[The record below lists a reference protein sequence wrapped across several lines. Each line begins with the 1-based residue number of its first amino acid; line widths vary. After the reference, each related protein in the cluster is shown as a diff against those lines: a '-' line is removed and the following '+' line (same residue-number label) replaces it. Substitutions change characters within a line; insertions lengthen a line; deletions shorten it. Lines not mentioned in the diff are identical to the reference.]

1 MKSLYLFNNGKL
13 RRKNNTLYF
22 TGADSD
28 EYFPIVAVKDVYIFG
43 DVDINRRLIGIL
55 NKYGITIH
63 FFNYY
68 QQYIGSYFPM
78 ESHATGVYL
87 VKAVQKYSDLET
99 RIAIARVLVTGAMNN
114 ILNVL
119 RYYYKRGKD
128 VRDTGL
134 YVKAIIEKT
143 ETADTIAEI
152 MAFEGQGRAA
162 YYRSFNQII
171 GAEGFEF
178 EKRTRRPPKDRMN
191 TLISFGNTLLYIK
204 ILNLIHRTKVD
215 PRISFLHEPNL
226 REFSLHLDI
235 AEIFKPLLVDRLIFS
250 CLNKKILKKSDFE
263 EKNGTVRFK
272 EKPRLEFVRLFE
284 ERMKKTIDF
293 SGQQITYEMLMEREI
308 HKLERTVTDDKP
320 YLPYCSE
327 W

>member
-43 DVDINRRLIGIL
+43 DVDINRRLIGIM

-87 VKAVQKYSDLET
+87 VKAVQKYSDPDT
-99 RIAIARVLVTGAMNN
+99 RLDIARTLVAGAMNN
-114 ILNVL
+114 IINVL
-119 RYYYKRGKD
+119 RYYFKKGKD
-128 VRDTGL
+128 VRGTGL
-134 YVKAIIEKT
+134 YIKSIIGKT
-143 ETADTIAEI
+143 EAADSVSEI
-152 MAFEGQGRAA
+152 MAFEGQGRIA
-162 YYRSFNQII
+162 YYRSFNHII
-171 GAEGFEF
+171 DVEGFEF

-191 TLISFGNTLLYIK
+191 TLISFGNTLLYLK

-250 CLNKKILKKSDFE
+250 CLNKKIIKKGDFE
-263 EKNGTVRFK
+263 EKNGSVRFK

-284 ERMKKTIDF
+284 ERMKKTITIN
-293 SGQQITYEMLMEREI
+293 GQQITYEMLIDREI
-308 HKLERTVTDDKP
+308 HKIERTITEDKV